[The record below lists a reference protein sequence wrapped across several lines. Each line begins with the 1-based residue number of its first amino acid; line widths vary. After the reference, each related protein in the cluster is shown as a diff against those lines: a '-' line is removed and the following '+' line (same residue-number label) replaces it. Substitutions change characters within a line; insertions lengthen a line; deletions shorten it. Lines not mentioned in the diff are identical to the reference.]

1 MYLQVSLC
9 VNDESA
15 ASTSPK
21 YTLKERDGEEGG
33 EAAACSQVNF
43 TVLQFLD
50 QVIELFSSTQ
60 FWKQNLA
67 LRT

>member
-21 YTLKERDGEEGG
+21 YTLKERDGEEEG
-33 EAAACSQVNF
+33 EAAVCSQVNF